1 MKTGGVKMDE
11 LEFRRTLYAD
21 PNCKDEKILAAISDD
36 PKKQEFCKELKKL
49 DKSMQQASQVK
60 VPDDL
65 MHKLI
70 LRQTM
75 QSHKSNKTRH
85 RIQLAMAASVAFVV
99 GVSFTMWQQSSL
111 LDLSKQAIAHVH
123 YEGGYALDAQENVSL
138 QQVNAKLAKFGGEF
152 SEDIGRVYYANFC
165 DFENVRS
172 LHMVVGGENGKV
184 SVFIVPHNDAY
195 IAEGSSHDPRYNSQA
210 IDLKRAS
217 IIVVGE
223 EGANINKMKEQLQR
237 KIQFSA

>member
-1 MKTGGVKMDE
+1 MIIGAAKMDE
-11 LEFRRTLYAD
+11 LEFRRILYAD
-21 PNCKDEKILAAISDD
+21 PNCTDEEVLAAIADD
-36 PKKQEFCKELKKL
+36 PKKQAFYKELKQL
-49 DKSMQQASQVK
+49 DKEMHQASQIK

-65 MHKLI
+65 VHKLI

-75 QSHKSNKTRH
+75 ASHKSSKVRN

-99 GVSFTMWQQSSL
+99 GVSFTMWQQNNL

-123 YEGGYALDAQENVSL
+123 YEGDYALQAQENLSL

-172 LHMVVGGENGKV
+172 LHMVLEGENGKV
-184 SVFIVPHNDAY
+184 SVFVVPHNNAY
-195 IAEGSSHDPRYNSQA
+195 LAEGSSSDTRYSSQA

-223 EGANINKMKEQLQR
+223 EGTNIGDMQQQLNK
-237 KIQFSA
+237 KIRFSA

>member
-1 MKTGGVKMDE
+1 MDE

-21 PNCKDEKILAAISDD
+21 PNCTNEKVLAAIAND
-36 PKKQEFCKELKKL
+36 PKKQEFSKELKQL

-65 MHKLI
+65 VHKLI

-75 QSHKSNKTRH
+75 QSHKSSKVRN

-99 GVSFTMWQQSSL
+99 GVSFTLWQQNNL
-111 LDLSKQAIAHVH
+111 LDLSKQAIAHVYH
-123 YEGGYALDAQENVSL
+123 EGNYALDAQENVSL
-138 QQVNAKLAKFGGEF
+138 QQVNAKLAKFGAEF

-172 LHMVVGGENGKV
+172 LHMVVEGENGKV
-184 SVFIVPHNDAY
+184 SVFVVPHDDTHQ
-195 IAEGSSHDPRYNSQA
+195 AEGSTRGTRYNSQA
-210 IDLKRAS
+210 IDL
-217 IIVVGE
+217 
-223 EGANINKMKEQLQR
+223 
-237 KIQFSA
+237 

>member
-1 MKTGGVKMDE
+1 MRGGVKMDE

-21 PNCKDEKILAAISDD
+21 PNCTDESVLAAIADD
-36 PKKQEFCKELKKL
+36 PKKQAFHKELKQLNKN
-49 DKSMQQASQVK
+49 MHQASQVK
-60 VPDDL
+60 VSDDL
-65 MHKLI
+65 VHKLI

-75 QSHKSNKTRH
+75 QTHKSSKMRN

-99 GVSFTMWQQSSL
+99 GVSFTMWQQSNL

-123 YEGGYALDAQENVSL
+123 YEGGYALDAQEDISL

-172 LHMVVGGENGKV
+172 LHMVIEGENGKV
-184 SVFIVPHNDAY
+184 SVFVVPHNDAY
-195 IAEGSSHDPRYNSQA
+195 QAEGSSSDTRYTSQA

-223 EGANINKMKEQLQR
+223 EETNINKMKQQLNN
-237 KIQFSA
+237 KIRFSA

>member
-1 MKTGGVKMDE
+1 MLTGAAKMDE
-11 LEFRRTLYAD
+11 LEFRRILYAD
-21 PNCKDEKILAAISDD
+21 PNCTDEEVLAAIADD
-36 PKKQEFCKELKKL
+36 PKKQAFYKELKQLHK
-49 DKSMQQASQVK
+49 KMHQASQIK

-65 MHKLI
+65 VHRLI

-75 QSHKSNKTRH
+75 ASYKSSKVRN

-99 GVSFTMWQQSSL
+99 GVSFTIWQQNNL

-123 YEGGYALDAQENVSL
+123 YEGDYALHAQENVSL

-172 LHMVVGGENGKV
+172 LHMVLEVENGKV
-184 SVFIVPHNDAY
+184 SVFVVPHNNAY
-195 IAEGSSHDPRYNSQA
+195 LAEGSSSDTRYNSQA

-223 EGANINKMKEQLQR
+223 EGTNIGDMQQQLNK
-237 KIQFSA
+237 KIRFSA

>member
-1 MKTGGVKMDE
+1 MDE

-21 PNCKDEKILAAISDD
+21 PNCTDEKVLAAIADD
-36 PKKQEFCKELKKL
+36 PKKQEFCKELKQL
-49 DKSMQQASQVK
+49 DRNMQQASQVK

-65 MHKLI
+65 VHKLI

-75 QSHKSNKTRH
+75 QSHKASKARN

-99 GVSFTMWQQSSL
+99 GVSFTMWQQNNL

-123 YEGGYALDAQENVSL
+123 HEGNYALGSQENFSL
-138 QQVNAKLAKFGGEF
+138 QQVNAKLAQFGGEF
-152 SEDIGRVYYANFC
+152 TEEVGQVYYANFC

-172 LHMVVGGENGKV
+172 LHMVMQGENGKV
-184 SVFIVPHNDAY
+184 SVFVIPHDDAHNTK
-195 IAEGSSHDPRYNSQA
+195 GSTTERGYQSQA
-210 IDLKRAS
+210 IDVERAS

-223 EGANINKMKEQLQR
+223 EGANIQKMKEQLKR

>member
-1 MKTGGVKMDE
+1 MDE
-11 LEFRRTLYAD
+11 LEFRRILYAD
-21 PNCKDEKILAAISDD
+21 PNTTDEKVLAAIADD
-36 PKKQEFCKELKKL
+36 PKKQAFYRELKQL
-49 DKSMQQASQVK
+49 DKSMYQASQVK
-60 VPDDL
+60 VPGDL
-65 MHKLI
+65 VHKLI

-75 QSHKSNKTRH
+75 QSHKSSKVRN

-99 GVSFTMWQQSSL
+99 GVGFTMWQQNNL

-138 QQVNAKLAKFGGEF
+138 QQVNAKLAIFGGEF
-152 SEDIGRVYYANFC
+152 SEEIGRVYYANFC

-172 LHMVVGGENGKV
+172 LHMVVEGENGKV
-184 SVFIVPHNDAY
+184 SVFVVPHDGSHL
-195 IAEGSSHDPRYNSQA
+195 AEGSSHDKKYSSQA

-223 EGANINKMKEQLQR
+223 KGASMSRMKEQLNK
-237 KIQFSA
+237 KIKFST

>member
-1 MKTGGVKMDE
+1 MIAGAVKMDE

-21 PNCKDEKILAAISDD
+21 PNSTDERVLAAIADD
-36 PKKQEFCKELKKL
+36 PKKQAFCKELKQL
-49 DKSMQQASQVK
+49 DKKMYQASQVN

-65 MHKLI
+65 VHKLI

-75 QSHKSNKTRH
+75 QTRKTSKVRH

-99 GVSFTMWQQSSL
+99 GVSFTMWQQNNL

-123 YEGGYALDAQENVSL
+123 HEGSYALDAQENISL
-138 QQVNAKLAKFGGEF
+138 QQVNAKLARFGGEL

-172 LHMVVGGENGKV
+172 LHMVVEGEYGKV
-184 SVFIVPHNDAY
+184 SVFVVPHDDKY
-195 IAEGSSHDPRYNSQA
+195 LSEGSSHDSRYNSQA

-223 EGANINKMKEQLQR
+223 EGTNISKMQEQLNR
-237 KIQFSA
+237 KIQFSV

>member
-1 MKTGGVKMDE
+1 MDE
-11 LEFRRTLYAD
+11 LEFRRILYAD
-21 PNCKDEKILAAISDD
+21 PNCTDEEVLAAIADD
-36 PKKQEFCKELKKL
+36 PKKQAFYKELKQL
-49 DKSMQQASQVK
+49 DKEMHQASQIK

-65 MHKLI
+65 VHKLI

-75 QSHKSNKTRH
+75 ASHKSSKVRN

-99 GVSFTMWQQSSL
+99 GVSFTMWQQNNL

-123 YEGGYALDAQENVSL
+123 YEGDYALQAQENVSL

-172 LHMVVGGENGKV
+172 LHMVLEGENGKV
-184 SVFIVPHNDAY
+184 SVFVVPHNNAY
-195 IAEGSSHDPRYNSQA
+195 LAEGSSSDTRYSSQA

-223 EGANINKMKEQLQR
+223 EGTNIGDMQQQLNK
-237 KIQFSA
+237 KIRFSA

>member
-1 MKTGGVKMDE
+1 MDE
-11 LEFRRTLYAD
+11 LEFRRILYAD
-21 PNCKDEKILAAISDD
+21 PNTTDEKVLAAIADD
-36 PKKQEFCKELKKL
+36 PKKQAFYRELKQL
-49 DKSMQQASQVK
+49 DKSMYQASQVK
-60 VPDDL
+60 VPGDL
-65 MHKLI
+65 VHKLI

-75 QSHKSNKTRH
+75 QSHKSSKVRN

-99 GVSFTMWQQSSL
+99 GVGFTMWQQNNL

-172 LHMVVGGENGKV
+172 LHMVVEGENGKV
-184 SVFIVPHNDAY
+184 SVFVVPHDRSHL
-195 IAEGSSHDPRYNSQA
+195 AEGSSHDKKYNSQA

-223 EGANINKMKEQLQR
+223 KGANVSKMKEQLNK
-237 KIQFSA
+237 KIKFST

>member
-1 MKTGGVKMDE
+1 MDE

-21 PNCKDEKILAAISDD
+21 PYCKDDKVLAAIAGD
-36 PKKQEFCKELKKL
+36 PKKQVFCKELKQL
-49 DKSMQQASQVK
+49 DKNMQQASQVK

-75 QSHKSNKTRH
+75 QSHRTTKVRN
-85 RIQLAMAASVAFVV
+85 RIQLAVAASVAFVV
-99 GVSFTMWQQSSL
+99 GVSFTMWQQSHL

-123 YEGGYALDAQENVSL
+123 YEGGYALDAEENFSI
-138 QQVNAKLAKFGGEF
+138 QQVNAKLAQFGAEF

-172 LHMVVGGENGKV
+172 LHMVVEGENGKV
-184 SVFIVPHNDAY
+184 SVFIIPHDATY
-195 IAEGSSHDPRYNSQA
+195 LAEGSSQDRRYNSQA
-210 IDLKRAS
+210 VDLKRAS
-217 IIVVGE
+217 IVVVQEAGT
-223 EGANINKMKEQLQR
+223 NNNKMKEQLKR

>member
-1 MKTGGVKMDE
+1 MIIGAAKMDE
-11 LEFRRTLYAD
+11 LEFRRILYAD
-21 PNCKDEKILAAISDD
+21 PNCTDEEVLAAIADD
-36 PKKQEFCKELKKL
+36 PKKQAFYKELKQL
-49 DKSMQQASQVK
+49 DKEMHQASQIK

-65 MHKLI
+65 VHKLI

-75 QSHKSNKTRH
+75 ASHKSSKVRN

-99 GVSFTMWQQSSL
+99 GVSFTMWQQNNL

-123 YEGGYALDAQENVSL
+123 YEGDYALQAQENLSL

-172 LHMVVGGENGKV
+172 LHMVLEGENGKV
-184 SVFIVPHNDAY
+184 SVFVVPHNDAY
-195 IAEGSSHDPRYNSQA
+195 LAEGLSSDTKYNSQA

-223 EGANINKMKEQLQR
+223 EGSNLSEMQQQLNK
-237 KIQFSA
+237 KIRFSA

>member
-1 MKTGGVKMDE
+1 MEDAKMDD
-11 LEFRRTLYAD
+11 LEFRRKLYAD
-21 PNCKDEKILAAISDD
+21 PNCTDEDVLAAIASD
-36 PKKQEFCKELKKL
+36 PQKLAFYSELKQL
-49 DKSMQQASQVK
+49 DENMHQASKVK

-65 MHKLI
+65 VHKLI

-75 QSHKSNKTRH
+75 QTHKSQKVRQRVH
-85 RIQLAMAASVAFVV
+85 LAMAASVAFVV
-99 GVSFTMWQQSSL
+99 GISFTLWQQSNL

-123 YEGGYALDAQENVSL
+123 QEGAHALEAQQNVSL
-138 QQVNAKLAKFGGEF
+138 QQVNAKLAKFGGEL

-172 LHMVVGGENGKV
+172 LHMVVEGEQGKV
-184 SVFIVPHNDAY
+184 SVFVIPHNDDY
-195 IAEGSSHDPRYNSQA
+195 LSEGESFGNKYQSQA
-210 IDLKRAS
+210 VDMQRAS

-223 EGANINKMKEQLQR
+223 EGENITKMKQKLSK

>member
-1 MKTGGVKMDE
+1 MDE

-21 PNCKDEKILAAISDD
+21 PYCKDDKVLAAIAGD
-36 PKKQEFCKELKKL
+36 PKKQVFCKELKQL
-49 DKSMQQASQVK
+49 DKNMQQASQVK

-75 QSHKSNKTRH
+75 QSHRTSKVRK
-85 RIQLAMAASVAFVV
+85 RIQLAVAASVAFVV
-99 GVSFTMWQQSSL
+99 GMSFTMWQQSHL

-123 YEGGYALDAQENVSL
+123 YEGGYALDAEENFSL
-138 QQVNAKLAKFGGEF
+138 QQVNAKLAQFGAEF

-172 LHMVVGGENGKV
+172 LHMVVEGENGKV
-184 SVFIVPHNDAY
+184 SVFIVPHDATY
-195 IAEGSSHDPRYNSQA
+195 LVKGSSQDRRYNSQA
-210 IDLKRAS
+210 VDLKRAS
-217 IIVVGE
+217 IVVVQEAGT
-223 EGANINKMKEQLQR
+223 NNNKMKEQLKR

>member
-1 MKTGGVKMDE
+1 MITGGVKMDE

-21 PNCKDEKILAAISDD
+21 PNCTDEEVLAAIADD
-36 PKKQEFCKELKKL
+36 PKKQAFYEELKQL
-49 DKSMQQASQVK
+49 DKKMLQASQVK
-60 VPDDL
+60 IPDNLVNKL
-65 MHKLI
+65 MLQ
-70 LRQTM
+70 QTM
-75 QSHKSNKTRH
+75 ESSKSSKVGNRM
-85 RIQLAMAASVAFVV
+85 QLAMAASVAFVV
-99 GVSFTMWQQSSL
+99 GVSFTMWQQNNL

-172 LHMVVGGENGKV
+172 LHMVIEGENGKV
-184 SVFIVPHNDAY
+184 SVFVVPLNDAY
-195 IAEGSSHDPRYNSQA
+195 LAEGASNDKRYHSQA

-223 EGANINKMKEQLQR
+223 QGTNINAMKEQLNR
-237 KIQFSA
+237 KIQFST